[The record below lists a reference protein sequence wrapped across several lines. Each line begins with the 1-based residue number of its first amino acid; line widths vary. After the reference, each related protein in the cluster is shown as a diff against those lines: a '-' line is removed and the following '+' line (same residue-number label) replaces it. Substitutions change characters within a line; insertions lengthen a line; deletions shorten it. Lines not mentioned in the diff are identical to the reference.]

1 MHSRRFF
8 QSGPFRPAL
17 VLTALFLL
25 SPCLIAGGTPE
36 ETLPGASSGPGFP
49 VTVQDSFDRRV
60 TISREPKRI
69 VSLAP
74 NITEIL
80 FALGEGDRLAGRSS
94 WCDHPTEVTDIP
106 DAGSL
111 MEPNIEKVASLRPDL
126 IIASAH
132 FQRGSLNKLDRL
144 GVPVLILFGPE
155 SFDGLFFTIDK
166 VAELV
171 NAEANAAR
179 IKADIR
185 RRIETV
191 KEKTAGLEKPK
202 VYYVIDFGA
211 SGDYTA
217 GGNTFI
223 HQLLSLAGA
232 RNIAED
238 LEGWAYSAEM
248 VIQGDPDLIICPD
261 FPGFRERL
269 TASPAYREL
278 RAVKQ
283 DRVYQIDVDLIDR
296 QGPRLID
303 GLETLAGIIHPGA
316 FR

>member
-1 MHSRRFF
+1 LHICRLF
-8 QSGPFRPAL
+8 QFRPLRPAL
-17 VLTALFLL
+17 VLTALFLFSPGL
-25 SPCLIAGGTPE
+25 SAGGASE
-36 ETLPGASSGPGFP
+36 ETLPGDSAAPGFP
-49 VTVQDSFDRRV
+49 VTVRDSFDRIV
-60 TISREPKRI
+60 SISREPKRI

-80 FALGEGDRLAGRSS
+80 FALGEGERLAGRSS
-94 WCDHPTEVTDIP
+94 WCDYPAGVKDVP

-111 MEPNIEKVASLRPDL
+111 MEPNIEKIASLRPDL

-132 FQRGSLNKLDRL
+132 FQRESLDKLDRL

-155 SFDGLFFTIDK
+155 SFDGLFYTIDK
-166 VAELV
+166 VAGLV
-171 NAEANAAR
+171 NAEADAAK
-179 IKADIR
+179 IKIDIR
-185 RRIETV
+185 RRIEAV
-191 KEKTAGLEKPK
+191 QRKTAGLEKPK

-223 HQLLSLAGA
+223 HQLLTMAGA

-238 LEGWAYSAEM
+238 LDGWAYSLEM
-248 VIQGDPDLIICPD
+248 VMQGDPDLIICPD
-261 FPGFRERL
+261 IPGFRERL
-269 TASPAYREL
+269 TSSPGYRNL
-278 RAVKQ
+278 RAVKE

-303 GLETLAGIIHPGA
+303 GLEVLAGIIHPEA
-316 FR
+316 F